1 MNLTYKAP
9 KLDAIINPSKYV
21 KDDEQ
26 TLSVYDSLKIQYSSK
41 LLNVTLFLINI
52 IKQLIEKWFNI
63 D

>member
-26 TLSVYDSLKIQYSSK
+26 TLSVYDSLKIQYVLSC
-41 LLNVTLFLINI
+41 
-52 IKQLIEKWFNI
+52 
-63 D
+63 